1 MEDLTTI
8 QKVRVTPVQK
18 AKTVQPKS
26 INLPVRVGD
35 MLTGFDRLAEHPQR
49 SEILKAVF
57 AGFNL
62 DPYR

>member
-8 QKVRVTPVQK
+8 RKERVTPVGNQK
-18 AKTVQPKS
+18 PVQAKTTTR
-26 INLPVRVGD
+26 PVRVGD
-35 MLTGFDRLAEHPQR
+35 MLTGFDRISEYPQR

>member
-1 MEDLTTI
+1 MENTATI
-8 QKVRVTPVQK
+8 RKVRFTPVGNQK
-18 AKTVQPKS
+18 PIQPKTTTR
-26 INLPVRVGD
+26 PVRVGD
-35 MLTGFDRLAEHPQR
+35 MLKGFDRLAEHPQR